1 MNVKTFEEVRQRFL
15 EITFEER
22 FDLIV
27 AAANGGIIPAAML
40 NQRLNLDMQL
50 LKLHLRDADQK
61 QLYDRPRLLEEIRFE
76 VKGKKILLVEDN
88 ETIVMGLSYS
98 LEQEGFEIVSSKTRK
113 DAEKILESETINLVL
128 LDVTLPDGNGF
139 DICKY
144 VKQKLDI
151 PVIFLTAQDE
161 ETSVVV
167 GLDLGADDYVI
178 KPFRTR
184 ELISRINSVLR
195 RYGKKEDTTNIV
207 QYKNIKIDTNSAKV
221 YKDEKEIIFTSL
233 EYKILLMLF
242 TNQNKLITREQL
254 LEKIWDI
261 AGNFVNDNTL
271 TVYIKR
277 IREKLQDE
285 TIIKTVRG
293 LGYRI
298 GD

>member
-1 MNVKTFEEVRQRFL
+1 M
-15 EITFEER
+15 
-22 FDLIV
+22 
-27 AAANGGIIPAAML
+27 
-40 NQRLNLDMQL
+40 
-50 LKLHLRDADQK
+50 
-61 QLYDRPRLLEEIRFE
+61 
-76 VKGKKILLVEDN
+76 KKILLVEDN

-178 KPFRTR
+178 KSFRTR

-195 RYGKKEDTTNIV
+195 RYGKKEDITNII
-207 QYKNIKIDTNSAKV
+207 QYKNIKIDTTSAKV

>member
-1 MNVKTFEEVRQRFL
+1 MKN
-15 EITFEER
+15 
-22 FDLIV
+22 
-27 AAANGGIIPAAML
+27 
-40 NQRLNLDMQL
+40 
-50 LKLHLRDADQK
+50 
-61 QLYDRPRLLEEIRFE
+61 
-76 VKGKKILLVEDN
+76 ILLVEDN
-88 ETIVMGLSYS
+88 EAIIMGLKYS
-98 LEQEGFEIVSSKTRK
+98 LEQENIKVLIAKNVIETRQK
-113 DAEKILESETINLVL
+113 LNQEKIDLVL
-128 LDVTLPDGNGF
+128 LDVSLPDGNGF
-139 DICKY
+139 DICKEI
-144 VKQKLDI
+144 KQKQDI

-161 ETSVVV
+161 ETSVVF
-167 GLDLGADDYVI
+167 GLDLGADDYI
-178 KPFRTR
+178 TKPFGTR

-195 RYGKKEDTTNIV
+195 RYGKKEDITNII
-207 QYKNIKIDTNSAKV
+207 QYKNIKIDTTSAKV

>member
-1 MNVKTFEEVRQRFL
+1 M
-15 EITFEER
+15 
-22 FDLIV
+22 
-27 AAANGGIIPAAML
+27 
-40 NQRLNLDMQL
+40 
-50 LKLHLRDADQK
+50 
-61 QLYDRPRLLEEIRFE
+61 
-76 VKGKKILLVEDN
+76 KKILLVEDN
-88 ETIVMGLSYS
+88 ETIVIGLSYS

-195 RYGKKEDTTNIV
+195 RYGKKEDITNII
-207 QYKNIKIDTNSAKV
+207 QYKNIKIDTTSAKV

>member
-1 MNVKTFEEVRQRFL
+1 M
-15 EITFEER
+15 
-22 FDLIV
+22 
-27 AAANGGIIPAAML
+27 
-40 NQRLNLDMQL
+40 
-50 LKLHLRDADQK
+50 
-61 QLYDRPRLLEEIRFE
+61 
-76 VKGKKILLVEDN
+76 KKILLVEDN

-178 KPFRTR
+178 KSFRTR

-195 RYGKKEDTTNIV
+195 RYGKKEDITNII
-207 QYKNIKIDTNSAKV
+207 QYKNIKIDTTSAKV
-221 YKDEKEIIFTSL
+221 NKDEKEIIFTSL

-271 TVYIKR
+271 AVYIKR

>member
-1 MNVKTFEEVRQRFL
+1 MKN
-15 EITFEER
+15 
-22 FDLIV
+22 
-27 AAANGGIIPAAML
+27 
-40 NQRLNLDMQL
+40 
-50 LKLHLRDADQK
+50 
-61 QLYDRPRLLEEIRFE
+61 
-76 VKGKKILLVEDN
+76 ILLVEDN
-88 ETIVMGLSYS
+88 EAIIMGLKYS
-98 LEQEGFEIVSSKTRK
+98 LEQENIKVLIAKNAIETRQK
-113 DAEKILESETINLVL
+113 LNQEKIDLIL
-128 LDVTLPDGNGF
+128 LDVSLPDGNGF
-139 DICKY
+139 DICKEI
-144 VKQKLDI
+144 KQKQDI

-161 ETSVVV
+161 ETSVIF
-167 GLDLGADDYVI
+167 GLDLGADDYI
-178 KPFRTR
+178 TKPFRTR

-261 AGNFVNDNTL
+261 VGNFVNDNTL

-277 IREKLQDE
+277 IREKLEDE

>member
-1 MNVKTFEEVRQRFL
+1 MKN
-15 EITFEER
+15 
-22 FDLIV
+22 
-27 AAANGGIIPAAML
+27 
-40 NQRLNLDMQL
+40 
-50 LKLHLRDADQK
+50 
-61 QLYDRPRLLEEIRFE
+61 
-76 VKGKKILLVEDN
+76 ILLVEDN
-88 ETIVMGLSYS
+88 EAIIMGLKYS
-98 LEQEGFEIVSSKTRK
+98 LEQENIKVLIAKNVIETRQK
-113 DAEKILESETINLVL
+113 LNQEKIDLVL
-128 LDVTLPDGNGF
+128 LDVSLPDGNGF
-139 DICKY
+139 DICKEI
-144 VKQKLDI
+144 KQKQDI

-161 ETSVVV
+161 ETSVVF
-167 GLDLGADDYVI
+167 GLDLGADDYI
-178 KPFRTR
+178 TKPFRTR